1 MTLTQAQPA
10 DRSPKPLALG
20 ETSDHKALATGL
32 VLMGFMLLTWY
43 LAFFYAP
50 VDANQ
55 GEVYRIMFLH
65 VPSAFTAFLASF
77 VIFLISMIGFKT
89 RSEESLLWAR
99 ATAEVGL
106 IFTILTLATGSI
118 WGKPTWGTWW
128 TWDAR
133 LTTTFLLAL
142 LYAGYLLLYQ
152 SMSPGPGPVKVCGA
166 LGILIFI
173 DVPIIYK
180 SVTWW
185 RTLHQPPS
193 MLREGGSTMDTD
205 ILRTLLLAIVAMI
218 GVGAWLISQRGR
230 NLKWRYELETA
241 SLAQIKG

>member
-1 MTLTQAQPA
+1 MTSTPSMATAKSELSKGLMAQS
-10 DRSPKPLALG
+10 DMRSILAG
-20 ETSDHKALATGL
+20 VTLA
-32 VLMGFMLLTWY
+32 GFVFLTWF
-43 LAFFYAP
+43 LAFTYAP

-65 VPSAFTAFLASF
+65 VPSAFTAFSASL
-77 VIFLISMIGFKT
+77 VIFLISIIGFKS

-106 IFTILTLATGSI
+106 LFTILTLATGSI

-133 LTTTFLLAL
+133 LTTTFLLAI

-152 SMSPGPGPVKVCGA
+152 SMNPGPARVKVCGA
-166 LGILIFI
+166 LGILIFV

-193 MLREGGSTMDTD
+193 MLREGGATMDSD
-205 ILRTLLLAIVAMI
+205 ILRTLLLAIIAMI
-218 GVGAWLISQRGR
+218 GVGAWLISQRGK
-230 NLKWRYELETA
+230 NLKLRYELETA
-241 SLAQIKG
+241 SMAQIRG